1 MKYNLKP
8 IIREVMSILKKQEFF
23 IEHMRGDHIKVNKNP
38 PLRRPIILV
47 NVKKPSNIV
56 RQNLI
61 SNCREA
67 GISEEVLKE
76 LNELLRY

>member
-1 MKYNLKP
+1 MKYNFKP
-8 IIREVMSILKKQEFF
+8 IIKEVVSILEKQGFYV
-23 IEHMRGDHIKVNKNP
+23 EHMRGDHIKINRNP
-38 PLRRPIILV
+38 PLRRPVILV
-47 NVKKPSNIV
+47 NVKKPSNVV

-67 GISEEVLKE
+67 GINEKVLKE

>member
-1 MKYNLKP
+1 MKYNFKP
-8 IIREVMSILKKQEFF
+8 IIRQVVSILEKQGFYV
-23 IEHMRGDHIKVNKNP
+23 EHMRGDHIKVNRNP
-38 PLRRPIILV
+38 PLKRPIILV

-67 GISEEVLKE
+67 GVNEEILRE

>member
-1 MKYNLKP
+1 MKYRLKP
-8 IIREVMSILKKQEFF
+8 IIKNVVSILEKERFF
-23 IEHMRGDHIKVNKNP
+23 IERMRGDHIIINKKP
-38 PLRRPIILV
+38 PLRRPIVLV

-61 SNCREA
+61 SACREA
-67 GISEEVLKE
+67 GINEETIQE

>member
-1 MKYNLKP
+1 MIFLGSFQRQV
-8 IIREVMSILKKQEFF
+8 ISILEKQGFYV
-23 IEHMRGDHIKVNKNP
+23 EHMRGDHIKINKIP

-61 SNCREA
+61 SNCREV
-67 GISEEVLKE
+67 GVKEEILIE
-76 LNELLRY
+76 LNDLLRY

>member
-1 MKYNLKP
+1 
-8 IIREVMSILKKQEFF
+8 MSILEKQGFF
-23 IEHMRGDHIKVNKNP
+23 IEHMRGDHIKVNKSP
-38 PLRRPIILV
+38 SLRRPIILV

-67 GISEEVLKE
+67 GINEEILKE